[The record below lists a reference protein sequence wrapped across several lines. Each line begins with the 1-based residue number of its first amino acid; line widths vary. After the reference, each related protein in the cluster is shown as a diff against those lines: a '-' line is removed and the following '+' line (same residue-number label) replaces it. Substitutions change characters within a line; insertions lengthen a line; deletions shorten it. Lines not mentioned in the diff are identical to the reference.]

1 MLNSLSLKYFKCFES
16 LHLPLAPLTMLSGTN
31 ASGKSSVLQALGLL
45 HQTMREHE
53 WSTRLMLNGKSIKLG
68 TVLDVVNESQGG
80 KSFEIGLENNEHFYS
95 WKFTGERNEL
105 SMAVEQV
112 LADKETHEYPIFL
125 QCLLPPQE
133 KFPKSLQHCLIGLSY
148 ITAERI
154 GPREIYPL
162 EDKQIASVVGFMGEY
177 AMSLFYSRR
186 DEPIL
191 DELTLETESRNT
203 LFHQVTT
210 RMQQFFPNCLLAV
223 EKVQNANAV
232 TLRLKTSNETEFHRP
247 INVGFGLTQ
256 VLPIVIAALSAQK
269 EDILLIENP
278 EVHLHPAG
286 QALMGQFL
294 AEVASAGVQVIL
306 ETHSDHILNG
316 IRRFV
321 KSGKISPEH
330 NDVIAITITNHWDIN
345 SLEIALQAAASPI
358 TSWQQLARD
367 IPICCPNLT
376 FSENSFEPLYSHPF
390 VDCAAKRIV
399 ELLKVLDKF
408 KNCFDAQGQRTDE
421 GNRLYQEHFT
431 GDKAW
436 FSTSSDDEKIEFKN
450 ELTFNHPNNK
460 DEKLFC
466 PWHGKIKTPQIRIHF
481 SYPIRA
487 NKPLYVP
494 YIGLKITKK

>member
-16 LHLPLAPLTMLSGTN
+16 LHLPLSPLTMLSGTN
-31 ASGKSSVLQALGLL
+31 ASGKSSVLQALVLL

-112 LADKETHEYPIFL
+112 LADKETHEHPIFL
-125 QCLLPPQE
+125 QSLLPPQE
-133 KFPKSLQHCLIGLSY
+133 NFSKSWQHCLIGLSY

-294 AEVASAGVQVIL
+294 AEVASAGVQVII

-321 KSGKISPEH
+321 KSGKISPEQ
-330 NDVIAITITNHWDIN
+330 V
-345 SLEIALQAAASPI
+345 ALHFFR
-358 TSWQQLARD
+358 ARSAD
-367 IPICCPNLT
+367 T
-376 FSENSFEPLYSHPF
+376 
-390 VDCAAKRIV
+390 
-399 ELLKVLDKF
+399 
-408 KNCFDAQGQRTDE
+408 AQVV
-421 GNRLYQEHFT
+421 
-431 GDKAW
+431 
-436 FSTSSDDEKIEFKN
+436 S
-450 ELTFNHPNNK
+450 
-460 DEKLFC
+460 
-466 PWHGKIKTPQIRIHF
+466 PQINANGDLDCSPNGFFDQFDKDMNHF
-481 SYPIRA
+481 A
-487 NKPLYVP
+487 
-494 YIGLKITKK
+494 GWD